1 MHSMLWVSFHQSI
14 KYGSSIGCCSCGG
27 SCGGSCGCLSF
38 FFMVGLVYVVVCSL
52 WFVSL
57 ELELAKATLWFNDA
71 SRNKM
76 LFFRCCFLSW
86 FTILSSI
93 SPNKLIFTLF
103 GACLRSPTQRHG
115 VRTLFRNSGNLRR
128 LRPSAVL
135 RTIPSNEVRTLRTSS
150 TVSHTVR
157 HLWSESANAKKR
169 GAFSSYVLASTGST
183 DYNQQPQTT
192 TITTATIA
200 TTTRTRTY

>member
-1 MHSMLWVSFHQSI
+1 MLWS
-14 KYGSSIGCCSCGG
+14 
-27 SCGGSCGCLSF
+27 
-38 FFMVGLVYVVVCSL
+38 VVCSL
-52 WFVSL
+52 CRWNWNWNWPKQHCGSTMLL
-57 ELELAKATLWFNDA
+57 ET
-71 SRNKM
+71 
-76 LFFRCCFLSW
+76 RCCSSVVVFCSGSAPHNTKNNISI
-86 FTILSSI
+86 TIIWSSI

-115 VRTLFRNSGNLRR
+115 VRTLFRNLGNLRR

-135 RTIPSNEVRTLRTSS
+135 RTIRSNEVRTLRTSS

-200 TTTRTRTY
+200 TEKDKD